1 MSGSGLGICLHSYK
15 GGTGK
20 TTIAANIAAYLA
32 GRGSKICILDY
43 DFRAPSLHIIFK
55 ENPRR
60 WVNDYLNG
68 RCELEEVLQSLS
80 EKYRLKGELTV
91 GFANPSS
98 EALRDMLAKDRKWE
112 MNALKRTVKAK
123 RIILDDLG
131 YDLLILDTSP
141 GIQYS
146 SVNAVVA
153 SDQVGLVMKG
163 DEFDLEGTRELVK
176 GVYEPLGRKAKLII
190 NKIPFKEVGGK
201 LVDETVAH
209 IMGSLNLELL
219 GVLPCDCI
227 LMFEGGKHLFVL
239 EKGDHPFSKA
249 VEEIAEKVKA
259 LTRTPS

>member
-1 MSGSGLGICLHSYK
+1 MDELGLGICLHSYK

-32 GRGSKICILDY
+32 GRGLKICILDY

-55 ENPRR
+55 ENPKR

-68 RCELEEVLQSLS
+68 RCEFEDVLHKLS
-80 EKYRLKGELTV
+80 GKYRLGGELTA
-91 GFANPSS
+91 GFADPSS

-112 MNALKRTVKAK
+112 MNALKRTIKAK
-123 RIILDDLG
+123 RTVLDDLG
-131 YDLLILDTSP
+131 YDLFILDTSP

-153 SDQVGLVMKG
+153 SDQVLLVMKG

-176 GVYEPLGRKAKLII
+176 GVYEPLGRRAKLII
-190 NKIPFKEVGGK
+190 NKIPVKEVGAK
-201 LVDETVAH
+201 LADETVAH
-209 IMGSLNLELL
+209 IVESLNLELL
-219 GVLPCDCI
+219 GRLPCDCI

-239 EKGDHPFSKA
+239 ENEEHPFSKSI
-249 VEEIAEKVKA
+249 EEIAEKIRA